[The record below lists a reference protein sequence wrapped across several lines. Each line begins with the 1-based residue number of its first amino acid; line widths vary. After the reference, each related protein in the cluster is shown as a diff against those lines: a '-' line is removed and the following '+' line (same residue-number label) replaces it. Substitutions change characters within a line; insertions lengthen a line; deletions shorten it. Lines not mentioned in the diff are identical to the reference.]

1 MRVLQLLPE
10 LNQGGVE
17 RGTVDM
23 VEGLRAS
30 GHDAHVIS
38 AGGAM
43 VTQIESLGGVHH
55 TLPVHR
61 KHIKSL
67 LVVPKLIQLVNS
79 IKPDIIHVRSRVPAW
94 LNHLAKSKY
103 TSKPVILSTF
113 HGLYSVSGYS
123 KVMTKADRIIAI
135 SNTVKG
141 HVIENYRIHPAKIS
155 LIPRGCDT
163 NQFKIGGLSSVWQKQ
178 WFESFPQTKGKK
190 ILSVV
195 SRLSEKKGIDYFIK
209 LISKLDDNHHGLIVG
224 SLEHCKPKYLASLK
238 ALVNELGVSD
248 RITFCGLRRD
258 VREIY
263 AFSDVTYALKI
274 EPEAFGRT
282 VIEAIQMQTPVV
294 GWNIGGVAESLNV
307 LFPEGLIPLK
317 DEQALL
323 EKTKSLL
330 AQKNIVLKE
339 NTFTKDKMV
348 AETLAVYEAMLRQ
361 KELEYASAQ

>member
-17 RGTVDM
+17 RGTIDI
-23 VEGLRAS
+23 VEGLRTS

-38 AGGAM
+38 AGGSL
-43 VTQIESLGGVHH
+43 VSKIESLGGIHH
-55 TLPVHR
+55 TLPIHK
-61 KHIKSL
+61 KHVKTL
-67 LVVPKLIQLVNS
+67 FMVPKLIQLVNT
-79 IKPDIIHVRSRVPAW
+79 IKPDIVHIRSRIPAW
-94 LNHLAKSKY
+94 LNYLAKSKY
-103 TSKPVILSTF
+103 ISKPLIISTF

-123 KVMTKADRIIAI
+123 KIMTNADRIIAI
-135 SNTVKG
+135 SNTVKS
-141 HVIENYRIHPAKIS
+141 HIIKHYRIHPANIS
-155 LIPRGCDT
+155 LIARGCDT
-163 NQFKIGGLSSVWQKQ
+163 NQFKMGNLSAAWQKQ

-190 ILSVV
+190 ILSLV

-209 LISKLDDNHHGLIVG
+209 LISKLDDQHHGLVVG

-258 VREIY
+258 VHAIY

-282 VIEAIQMQTPVV
+282 VIEAIQMQTPVI

-307 LFPEGLIPLK
+307 LFPDGLIPLK

-323 EKTKSLL
+323 EKTKQLL
-330 AQKNIVLKE
+330 AQKHVALKE

-348 AETLAVYEAMLRQ
+348 TETIAVYDAMMRQ
-361 KELEYASAQ
+361 KGLEYENA